1 MSNKMQ
7 LNTVYF
13 ICKLL
18 YMFRVVSPPI
28 ISSTNK
34 SICSIWYWS
43 IVVAAGRHC
52 GGASLS
58 NNGWLV
64 PDAVDIVICVPDDG
78 WRNHPKHI
86 EQFTDKINCVHF
98 NHVGLSLTYFNVA
111 LQTKKNQSLCNK
123 SDQSETN
130 LQWYYV
136 LHQLIH
142 SPSLVQNTLLTESQS
157 FLTLSGWTT
166 YIYVAQWAL

>member
-1 MSNKMQ
+1 MTLLPRLHAWTTVPVKWPYLTDSS
-7 LNTVYF
+7 LN
-13 ICKLL
+13 
-18 YMFRVVSPPI
+18 
-28 ISSTNK
+28 SST
-34 SICSIWYWS
+34 
-43 IVVAAGRHC
+43 IVT
-52 GGASLS
+52 GG

-64 PDAVDIVICVPDDG
+64 PDAVNTVICAPDDG